1 MKFFIISGFLFVFL
15 LGCSSSSD
23 SGGENPDAES
33 KFVKLIQP
41 IAELGDARVK
51 KELPLQLW
59 QWTGETMRLTVHM
72 PSESGGGTTK
82 KVFCV
87 IEGDGA
93 PLSIDTEV
101 EDLEEAVCTHV
112 LHKKDGEPLKRYPV
126 GLKRVKVLST
136 GEEGWTWSSALQTQ
150 TSWRAKAVNY

>member
-1 MKFFIISGFLFVFL
+1 MKVFIVSCFLFIFL
-15 LGCSSSSD
+15 LGCSSSDSEVESED
-23 SGGENPDAES
+23 SGEDS
-33 KFVKLIQP
+33 KIVKLIQP

-59 QWTGETMRLTVHM
+59 QWTGETKRLTVHM

-87 IEGDGA
+87 IEGDGE
-93 PLSIDTEV
+93 PLSLDTEV

-112 LHKKDGEPLKRYPV
+112 LHQKDGFKRYPV
-126 GLKRVKVLST
+126 GLKRIKVLSN
-136 GEEGWTWSSALQTQ
+136 GKEGWTWSSAIQKQ

>member
-1 MKFFIISGFLFVFL
+1 MLL
-15 LGCSSSSD
+15 LGCSTSSD
-23 SGGENPDAES
+23 SGVENQSDNSGEDS
-33 KFVKLIQP
+33 KIVKLIQP

-51 KELPLQLW
+51 KDLPLQLW

-87 IEGDGA
+87 IEGDGE
-93 PLSIDTEV
+93 PLTIDTEV
-101 EDLEEAVCTHV
+101 EDLEEAICTHV
-112 LHKKDGEPLKRYPV
+112 LHKKDGFPLKRYPV
-126 GLKRVKVLST
+126 GLKRVKIVSN
-136 GEEGWTWSSALQTQ
+136 GKEGWTWSSALQTQ